1 MSSKMETNNTD
12 SRTKTSLRGQSSR
25 IFIPKGNRVPPPQ
38 EFKIEFMLSQE
49 KTIIL
54 RVTRESNPL
63 KLADYVLDQAVAIS
77 KERGEELPQQQKGKV
92 VKGQWPNLL
101 NRPAQILVPRLHLRE
116 DCGESELLLVNPIL
130 ASRAWTQLIVFPSY
144 SSIHNK

>member
-1 MSSKMETNNTD
+1 MSSTLERNKTD

-25 IFIPKGNRVPPPQ
+25 IFIPKGNRVSPPQ

-49 KTIIL
+49 KTITL

-77 KERGEELPQQQKGKV
+77 RESGEELPQQQKGKV
-92 VKGQWPNLL
+92 VKELRLILL
-101 NRPAQILVPRLHLRE
+101 NRPAQVLVPRLHLRE
-116 DCGESELLLVNPIL
+116 DCGESELFLVNPIL
-130 ASRAWTQLIVFPSY
+130 ASPAWTQLIVSP
-144 SSIHNK
+144 